1 MMPVDSNKMVT
12 PYNGPA
18 AKLLTPPTLTLV
30 KMTITRHADTNLQSA
45 SPKIAQALIS
55 TLAQVSK
62 VT

>member
-18 AKLLTPPTLTLV
+18 AKLLTPPTLTP
-30 KMTITRHADTNLQSA
+30 MTITRHADTNLQSA